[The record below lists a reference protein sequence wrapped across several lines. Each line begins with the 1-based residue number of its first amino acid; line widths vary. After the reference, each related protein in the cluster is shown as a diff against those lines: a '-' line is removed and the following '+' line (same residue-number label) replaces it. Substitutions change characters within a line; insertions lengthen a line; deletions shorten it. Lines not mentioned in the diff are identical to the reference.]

1 MIFCKTVERTMRGM
15 ILATG
20 TLVLGAC
27 ATTPVDD
34 TLNSRLT
41 QPGSPAAEKPIDAGD
56 IAIAGQ
62 YAAHSIRDLPQ
73 IANSPK
79 PLMVQFTGATS
90 IVDGPVDTEPY
101 TNLLRDRLVVGS
113 HEKLRYVER
122 ELPPLVLA
130 KPKKI
135 KSKKDL
141 PPPVQVESDPDYQV
155 LAELRG
161 NFTDDLYKIQIQF
174 VDFHTGEVLFNGLYR
189 IRKEMP
195 SEPSNQTT
203 ITTQT
208 IQSPSQSPET
218 GVSAPPPSQP
228 PPSTPPPSSPQ

>member
-1 MIFCKTVERTMRGM
+1 M
-15 ILATG
+15 ILTAG
-20 TLVLGAC
+20 GLTLAAC
-27 ATTPVDD
+27 ATTPIDD
-34 TLNSRLT
+34 TVNSRLT
-41 QPGSPAAEKPIDAGD
+41 QPTPPAAQAPIEAGD

-73 IANSPK
+73 IANSQK
-79 PLMVQFTGATS
+79 PLLVQFTGVTS

-101 TNLLRDRLVVGS
+101 TDLLRDRLVVGS

-161 NFTDDLYKIQIQF
+161 NFTDDLYKIQIQL

-189 IRKEMP
+189 IRKETP

-208 IQSPSQSPET
+208 IQPSTAPSQSPET
-218 GVSAPPPSQP
+218 GVAVPAPTQPPS
-228 PPSTPPPSSPQ
+228 STPPPPQ